1 MRITNDK
8 LRISLRRKG
17 ENMKLGGKI
26 AIIVVS
32 CVLVAVI
39 AIGLGLGLNA
49 KKALDN
55 TEATPFL
62 SEWMSYIKDDVK
74 IKNVVIPGSHDAAT
88 KDMNWMAETQNR
100 TIGEQL
106 ACGSRYLD
114 LRVWKK
120 GDDYYIFHGPI
131 KGSKFLPIVEE
142 IKAFLDAHPSEFL
155 VLDMQKFKG
164 DSQNDVIN
172 ILSSKLGDKIVKNT
186 TSSADMAF
194 VDNLTVADVRG
205 KCLVFWGDPE
215 TVANGDYLFLRDHN
229 DGRREDAVLRS
240 FYSRKYNTLASASY
254 IKKGL
259 PTYLAMHKEKPLGLF
274 VLQGQLTDPIF
285 VIGPKALEALHNEN
299 MSEYI
304 KNFDTE
310 NNQVNII
317 MRDYIGPKKCAE
329 ILFLNTKY
337 DNVKDALETDFVK
350 ETSRL
355 F

>member
-1 MRITNDK
+1 
-8 LRISLRRKG
+8 
-17 ENMKLGGKI
+17 MKLGGKI
-26 AIIVVS
+26 ALIVVS
-32 CVLVAVI
+32 CVLVAI
-39 AIGLGLGLNA
+39 LAIGLGLGLNA
-49 KKALDN
+49 KKAIDD

-62 SEWMSYIKDDVK
+62 SEWMSYIRDDVK

-114 LRVWKK
+114 LRVWEK
-120 GDDYYIFHGPI
+120 GDSYYVFHGPI
-131 KGSKFLPIVEE
+131 KGCDFLPIVDE
-142 IKAFLDAHPSEFL
+142 IKAFLDAHPTEFL

-164 DSQNDVIN
+164 DSQNDVIS
-172 ILSSKLGDKIVKNT
+172 ILSSKLRDKIVKNT
-186 TSSADMAF
+186 TSSADIDF

-240 FYSRKYNTLASASY
+240 FYSRKYNTLSSASY

-259 PTYLAMHKEKPLGLF
+259 TTYLAQHKEKPLGLF
-274 VLQGQLTDPIF
+274 VLQGQLTDPVF
-285 VIGPKALEALHNEN
+285 VVGPKAIEALHNAN

-310 NNQVNII
+310 NNQINII
-317 MRDYIGPKKCAE
+317 MRDFIGPKKCAE
-329 ILFLNTKY
+329 ILALNTRY
-337 DNVKDALETDFVK
+337 NNVK
-350 ETSRL
+350 ETLAEEFSNEFSKL